1 MFVYIDYAF
10 DIEKLTGEVTNVIKL
25 EQHKLAV
32 EKWLDDHP
40 AVSRLGDLA
49 FRN

>member
-10 DIEKLTGEVTNVIKL
+10 DIEKLTKEVTNVIKL

-32 EKWLDDHP
+32 EKWFDEHP
-40 AVSRLGDLA
+40 TVSRLGDLA